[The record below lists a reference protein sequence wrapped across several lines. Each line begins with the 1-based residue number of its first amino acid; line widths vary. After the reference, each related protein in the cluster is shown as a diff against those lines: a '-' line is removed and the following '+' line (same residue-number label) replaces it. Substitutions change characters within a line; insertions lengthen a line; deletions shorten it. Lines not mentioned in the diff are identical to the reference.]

1 MITFLK
7 TNFLTLLVVIL
18 VGLLLID
25 RCSQKKDVPIAPTIV
40 RDTIWTE
47 HTSTG
52 NNIPSLIN
60 SIPYPIDRLTKEI
73 QYLPDTNYHKLLIQY
88 QNLLSLYLVKNIQQN
103 KIKIDS
109 IGFVFITDTVT
120 KNLITGR
127 KFSYDL
133 KYPIITNTIT
143 LPPTLRNQIY
153 IGGSLEGN
161 KLNPINQLNA
171 GFLLKNKRDQIYG
184 VYGGID
190 KNINFNLGI
199 QSYWKI
205 NLRRK

>member
-1 MITFLK
+1 MNFLK
-7 TNFLTLLVVIL
+7 TNFLSVIIL
-18 VGLLLID
+18 IIISILLIG
-25 RCSQKKDVPIAPTIV
+25 RCNDKSSPQKPIIV
-40 RDTIWTE
+40 RDTIWRE
-47 HTSTG
+47 HASTG
-52 NNIPSLIN
+52 FGTPSLIN
-60 SIPYPIDRLTKEI
+60 SIPYPVDRLTKEI
-73 QYLPDTNYHKLLIQY
+73 KYLPDTNYQKLLIQY
-88 QNLLSLYLVKNIQQN
+88 QNLLSLYLAKNIQQD

-109 IGFVFITDTVT
+109 IGFISITDTVT

-161 KLNPINQLNA
+161 KLNPINQIDV

-184 VYGGID
+184 IYGGID

-199 QSYWKI
+199 QTYFKI